1 MKQVD
6 LDAKTHKAVTRLC
19 EEAETHAE
27 EGRLEEALVAY
38 AQALERLP
46 QPTNHWEAATWIY
59 AAIGDVH
66 FLVGSFE
73 TSERAFQEAIT
84 CPGAIGNPF
93 LHLRLG
99 QLALEHGDE
108 ERAAEELHR
117 AFLAEGE
124 EIFANDDPKYLVFLQ
139 SQMEPPPGDSA
150 E

>member
-1 MKQVD
+1 MKPVE

-19 EEAETHAE
+19 AEAEAHAE
-27 EGRLEEALVAY
+27 EGRLEEALLAY

-46 QPTNHWEAATWIY
+46 EPTNHWEAATWIY

-84 CPGAIGNPF
+84 CPGAVGNPF

-108 ERAAEELHR
+108 ERAGEELLR
-117 AFLAEGE
+117 AYRTEGE
-124 EIFANDDPKYLVFLQ
+124 EIFANDDPKYLAFLL
-139 SQMEPPPGDSA
+139 SQLEQGDS
-150 E
+150 EH